1 MSSGP
6 LAGLPSYVYAR
17 EDQETFNYQ
26 YPQAQSHAPTTS
38 SYVVNSNGVSPYFE
52 SQFRSLEYRPAS
64 STVSAGASYAAAAA
78 AATSTPT
85 MPQKRPSEDDSSNG
99 SPVNSSPAKHMR
111 TERPEEFSKAVL
123 KKLKDSNRTGQAC
136 DRCKVRK
143 IRCDP
148 RESGCG
154 PCEQNATECVTTD
167 RITGLATRRGYT
179 DALERQNRNSR
190 LRIEELERQV
200 IQLGGNIKSPNGYQ
214 NAGTGYEYQ
223 QPAPTWN
230 ATNSYPPQDLTGSP
244 RQETNIFR
252 PLPVPTP
259 GACGSTYLGVSA
271 GNSNLS
277 AIKGT
282 ALTILGMEIDI
293 ANFDSWDMDEPK
305 DEQSKANLYNKSYQ
319 SFLQTAL
326 NVNPKVTNVEL
337 PERSLGF
344 EYASWYFRALNPYT
358 PLLHKNTHMKM
369 LARFYDDPTFR
380 PTTAETVMVH
390 MVFAI
395 MLFQFSVRNNDD
407 MRVKN
412 DYNVKSN
419 MHYHY
424 SLNKFYELSCS
435 HTVQDVQAMTLIC
448 LHLRNFPKPGASWIL
463 TQNTMS
469 LAIELGLHLSAKR
482 WVVEARPN
490 LLDIEMRKRTF
501 WVILAIQVT
510 LSGKLGRPMS
520 LRYEDYDVEFP
531 EVMDDDLLSEDG
543 LDTSRPGNCTHE
555 IGLVA
560 MRILP
565 LYMELYSNIYAVRR
579 YPDSYITTVKSLEAR
594 VQSWRDNLPPHLQL
608 TKETAGTEN
617 RPFALYAE
625 MWYLEFRLL
634 LRHPS
639 VEMTDDKAFKA
650 EGMRACDDCARQML
664 SCVMELQQYNTLDT
678 TWYNAAVYVMAIT
691 TTLFATHDKK
701 STTSAEI
708 AALRADM
715 DKWLNIMGDVGR
727 LLGSGDSLK
736 EAVRGV
742 IEGTL
747 GMLDRRVTPPNPSY
761 IQNSSSPADSKMQ
774 LQRSDSDSAYGNMPG
789 YALEQNAP
797 ANGLSTTEFSHG
809 QVPHH
814 TTPYP
819 AATVYSTYAETPSTI
834 AYTPHDNSQ
843 PFANYPPSSNEP
855 PLLGGFQMAPA
866 QTQQNDQWQRSI
878 SGNPPGA
885 QAWQQ
890 WAHSIGQVESQD
902 RYSASALISLNARD
916 SAAAVN
922 GAQTAM
928 SDMNGLQPVLG
939 FDQSMGNLN
948 GVVNSWPQST
958 FLGQGQEM
966 GPGSG

>member
-1 MSSGP
+1 M
-6 LAGLPSYVYAR
+6 AR
-17 EDQETFNYQ
+17 
-26 YPQAQSHAPTTS
+26 
-38 SYVVNSNGVSPYFE
+38 
-52 SQFRSLEYRPAS
+52 
-64 STVSAGASYAAAAA
+64 
-78 AATSTPT
+78 
-85 MPQKRPSEDDSSNG
+85 KRPSEDESGNG
-99 SPVNSSPAKHMR
+99 SPSKHIR
-111 TERPEEFSKAVL
+111 GEHPEEFSKAVL

-136 DRCKVRK
+136 DRCKIRK

-148 RESGCG
+148 RETGCG

-167 RITGLATRRGYT
+167 RITGQATRRGYT
-179 DALERQNRNSR
+179 EALERQNDDSQH
-190 LRIEELERQV
+190 RIRELERQ
-200 IQLGGNIKSPNGYQ
+200 ILQLGGNIKSTNGYQ
-214 NAGTGYEYQ
+214 NGSTGYEYQ

-230 ATNSYPPQDLTGSP
+230 ATNSYPPQNLNGSP

-252 PLPVPTP
+252 PLPTLTT
-259 GACGSTYLGVSA
+259 GTCGSNYLGVSA

-282 ALTILGMEIDI
+282 ALSILGMEIDI

-305 DEQSKANLYNKSYQ
+305 DDHNTELYNKSYQ

-326 NVNPKVTNVEL
+326 NVNPRMTNVEL
-337 PERSLGF
+337 PERAIGF
-344 EYASWYFRALNPYT
+344 EYAIWYFRALNPYT
-358 PLLHKNTHMKM
+358 PLLHKPTFMK
-369 LARFYDDPTFR
+369 LLTRVYDDPAFR
-380 PTTAETVMVH
+380 PTAAETVMVH

-407 MRVKN
+407 LRVKN
-412 DYNVKSN
+412 DYNLKSN

-424 SLNKFYELSCS
+424 SLSMFYQLSCS

-463 TQNTMS
+463 TQTTMS

-482 WVVEARPN
+482 WVAESRPN

-501 WVILAIQVT
+501 WIILAIQVT

-520 LRYEDYDVEFP
+520 LRHEDFDVEFP
-531 EVMDDDLLSEDG
+531 EVMDDELLSEDG
-543 LDTSRPGNCTHE
+543 LDMSRPGHCTHE

-560 MRILP
+560 MRLLP
-565 LYMELYSNIYAVRR
+565 LFMELYSTIYAVRR
-579 YPDSYITTVKSLEAR
+579 YPENYIRTVKSLEAR
-594 VQSWRDNLPPHLQL
+594 IQNWKDNLPLHLQL
-608 TKETAGTEN
+608 TAKTAGTES

-650 EGMRACDDCARQML
+650 ESMHACDDCARQML
-664 SCVMELQQYNTLDT
+664 KCVLELQQYNTLDT
-678 TWYNAAVYVMAIT
+678 TWYNSAVYVMAIT

-701 STTSAEI
+701 SITPGEI
-708 AALRADM
+708 AALRMDM
-715 DKWLNIMGDVGR
+715 DKWLSVMGDVGR

-747 GMLDRRVTPPNPSY
+747 GMLDRRVTPPNTAY
-761 IQNSSSPADSKMQ
+761 IQNSNSPEDSKMQ
-774 LQRSDSDSAYGNMPG
+774 LQRSNSGTAYGNMPS
-789 YALEQNAP
+789 YSLEHNP
-797 ANGLSTTEFSHG
+797 STSGIPSAEYSQG
-809 QVPHH
+809 QIPHH

-834 AYTPHDNSQ
+834 AYTPHENSHA
-843 PFANYPPSSNEP
+843 FANYPPGNTEA
-855 PLLGGFQMAPA
+855 PLLGSFQMPPT
-866 QTQQNDQWQRSI
+866 QLQQNNQWQRSMPT
-878 SGNPPGA
+878 NPPGA

-890 WAHSIGQVESQD
+890 WANSIGQVEPQD
-902 RYSASALISLNARD
+902 RYSASALIQLGARD

-922 GAQTAM
+922 SAQTTM
-928 SDMNGLQPVLG
+928 PDINGLQPVIG
-939 FDQSMGNLN
+939 FDPQMGHLN
-948 GVVNSWPQST
+948 GVINAWPQST
-958 FLGQGQEM
+958 FMEPGQGM
-966 GPGSG
+966 GPNSGMGHGSG